1 MHTEACPWPSE
12 RDWASARELLALQ
25 PALRAEV
32 DQTLSS
38 YPASGLYADEAEA
51 THADETTIFS
61 IFCEHVISA
70 LADSPRSKLLRALDE
85 RLLALHDASSEVQQL
100 HAELGLPRGV
110 TITTLADSVAALPK
124 GKVHHAWSVALA
136 AAEKPDTPLDDQNK
150 NRRAVE
156 GLRAKH
162 AARGLPPPTE
172 AEVAAMLRRSA
183 DTAAA
188 AAAAAREREATLRE
202 ELRSDAAYLR
212 HERVTRLWEEG
223 GVAALWR
230 EFTALDTA
238 EGRERQSRGSGF
250 EAKRASV
257 CFAMLVPLLFEATS
271 SPVGGAKG
279 VERGWG
285 DGPSEPGAHA
295 SRAPRGCPGRP
306 AGLQAA
312 LAALRSRSAH
322 PLSTLSEEGRA
333 PPASLGHLRAFFQRV
348 APPHPRAPPEQLRSL
363 RSPQQPAPARP
374 ER

>member
-12 RDWASARELLALQ
+12 REWASARELLALQ

-51 THADETTIFS
+51 AHADETTTFS
-61 IFCEHVISA
+61 IFCEHVRSA

-85 RLLALHDASSEVQQL
+85 RLLALHDASLEVQQL
-100 HAELGLPRGV
+100 HTELGLPRGV

-162 AARGLPPPTE
+162 VARGLPPPTE

-257 CFAMLVPLLFEATS
+257 CFAMLVPPLFEAPS
-271 SPVGGAKG
+271 
-279 VERGWG
+279 
-285 DGPSEPGAHA
+285 PSEDL
-295 SRAPRGCPGRP
+295 RG
-306 AGLQAA
+306 
-312 LAALRSRSAH
+312 
-322 PLSTLSEEGRA
+322 
-333 PPASLGHLRAFFQRV
+333 
-348 APPHPRAPPEQLRSL
+348 
-363 RSPQQPAPARP
+363 
-374 ER
+374 